1 MSTWIIQLYNSFG
14 TLNTI
19 LNILL
24 LTEFVSFNT
33 LYRKTFVLTGLIY
46 ANVQISFP
54 FQQKN
59 LKHCDQH
66 GN

>member
-14 TLNTI
+14 TFNTI

-33 LYRKTFVLTGLIY
+33 LYRKTFVLTGLID
-46 ANVQISFP
+46 ASVQISFP
-54 FQQKN
+54 FQQQN
-59 LKHCDQH
+59 LKHYDQY